1 MKNSISMK
9 YYFTKTLV
17 GREFEE
23 VIEYV
28 REELKKE
35 GFGIISDIDVKE
47 TLKKKIDVDFRNYRI
62 LGACN
67 PHFAHQALLSEDK
80 IGVFLPCNVIVQELA
95 GGGIEVAAVDP
106 VASMS
111 SVENN
116 SLAGIAGE
124 VQQKL
129 RRVIDNLT

>member
-1 MKNSISMK
+1 MK
-9 YYFTKTLV
+9 YYFTKTLK
-17 GREFEE
+17 GKGFEE

-129 RRVIDNLT
+129 NRVIDNLA